1 MIAAITRFF
10 LLWLLIPLRKL
21 VHVVQ
26 SSNYSSSG
34 MLWST
39 PPYPPLEDTTV
50 LMRLTGSWTSSCAT
64 SLNSRSPPSL
74 HLAINR
80 AASSFVILTFTLIT
94 SFSCTLLAYPLFS
107 KFFLASSSLIAKQ
120 LPPFFNFFG
129 DIFLLNSSLYIKF
142 VPLLPLVP
150 FLVSYS
156 MLFK

>member
-21 VHVVQ
+21 VIVVQ

-39 PPYPPLEDTTV
+39 PSYPPLEDTT
-50 LMRLTGSWTSSCAT
+50 LTRLTGSWTSSCAT

-80 AASSFVILTFTLIT
+80 AASCFVILTFTLIT

-120 LPPFFNFFG
+120 LPSFFNFFG